1 MHMPTEPEYPH
12 YKVGKSTYSDASEAA
27 RAFHHQSLGET
38 LDVSVAQ
45 EPGVSFEVA
54 GVNVEGQRYLN
65 QLYFQNHPMM
75 TAFKQAYTQ
84 VLEQAQLAPE
94 DVAPEGYPKYTV
106 GGRDFNNATSAAKA
120 YHSAPATQREASV
133 MVMQR
138 PGMGFEVAGANLEGT
153 KYLNQLDFQNHAM
166 MTAFKA
172 SYAEVVAAQLVV
184 DVPVE
189 ASQPVVESIAV
200 AAPVAPQVDRVS
212 FEPPVT
218 AAAAEIPQ
226 EGYPRYEVGNQVYP
240 DAKSAA
246 EAFHAIDPADP
257 KATAMVYQSPGM
269 GFELGGVNSRGEKYL
284 NQLEFQSHTMT
295 VDFKQQYAELD
306 AQAQSL
312 KDIETARAN
321 GYPHFNVNGE
331 KFFDPKEAAAAF
343 SKIEGIPHVTQVHIV
358 RNAGDGMG
366 IDAGG
371 VGGDGRKFVNN
382 LDFQS
387 NPQLIAFKQAF
398 ADIGKEMDGQTIEQ
412 PLNGLLSKL
421 HNAEGLKTNLSG
433 KVFEQFSEK
442 TNRRVSDA
450 SYG

>member
-1 MHMPTEPEYPH
+1 MPTEPKYPH
-12 YKVGKSTYSDASEAA
+12 YTVGKSTYFDASEAA
-27 RAFHHQSLGET
+27 RAFYHQSQGAT

-54 GVNVEGQRYLN
+54 GVNAEGQRYLN

-106 GGRDFNNATSAAKA
+106 GGRDFDDAASAAKA
-120 YHSAPATQREASV
+120 YHNAPATQHEASV

-138 PGMGFEVAGANLEGT
+138 PGTGFEVAGANPEGG
-153 KYLNQLDFQNHAM
+153 KYLNQLDFQNHPM
-166 MTAFKA
+166 MTDFKA
-172 SYAEVVAAQLVV
+172 SYAEVAAVHPVV
-184 DVPVE
+184 DLPVE
-189 ASQPVVESIAV
+189 ASPPVVESIAV
-200 AAPVAPQVDRVS
+200 AAPVAPRVDPVPV
-212 FEPPVT
+212 EPPIST
-218 AAAAEIPQ
+218 AVEITH

-246 EAFHAIDPADP
+246 EAFLAIDPVDP

-284 NQLEFQSHTMT
+284 NQLDFQSHPMT
-295 VDFKQQYAELD
+295 VDFKQQYADIE
-306 AQAQSL
+306 AQAQARQ
-312 KDIETARAN
+312 DIETARAN

-343 SKIEGIPHVTQVHIV
+343 NKIEGVPHVTQVHIV

-398 ADIGKEMDGQTIEQ
+398 ANIGKEMDGQTIEQ

>member
-1 MHMPTEPEYPH
+1 MPTESKYPH
-12 YKVGKSTYSDASEAA
+12 YQVGKSTYLDAREAA
-27 RAFHHQSLGET
+27 RAFYLQSEGEN

-84 VLEQAQLAPE
+84 VLEQAQVAPE

-106 GGRDFNNATSAAKA
+106 GGRDFDNAASAAKA
-120 YHSAPATQREASV
+120 YHDAPTTQHEASV

-138 PGMGFEVAGANLEGT
+138 PGMGFEVAGANREGA
-153 KYLNQLDFQNHAM
+153 KYLNQLDFQNHPM
-166 MTAFKA
+166 MTDFKA
-172 SYAEVVAAQLVV
+172 SYAEVVAAHPVV
-184 DVPVE
+184 DLPIE

-200 AAPVAPQVDRVS
+200 AAPVAPQVEPVS
-212 FEPPVT
+212 VEPPVT
-218 AAAAEIPQ
+218 TAGAEITH
-226 EGYPRYEVGNQVYP
+226 EGYPRYEVGSQVYP

-246 EAFHAIDPADP
+246 EAFLAIDPADP
-257 KATAMVYQSPGM
+257 KSTAMVYQSPGM

-284 NQLEFQSHTMT
+284 NQLDFQSHPMT
-295 VDFKQQYAELD
+295 VDFKQQYADIE
-306 AQAQSL
+306 AQAQARQ
-312 KDIETARAN
+312 DIETARAN

-331 KFFDPKEAAAAF
+331 KYFDPKEAAAAF
-343 SKIEGIPHVTQVHIV
+343 NKIEGVPHVTQVHIV

-387 NPQLIAFKQAF
+387 NPQLMAFKQAF
-398 ADIGKEMDGQTIEQ
+398 ADIGKEMDGQKAEQ
-412 PLNGLLSKL
+412 SLNGLLSKL
-421 HNAEGLKTNLSG
+421 VNGEGLKTNLNG

-442 TNRRVSDA
+442 ATRKVADA